1 MRNRSKLQTAFF
13 LTSFLWPHIGS
24 VNGTSNLLNL
34 GRLSI
39 ARVYAS
45 SERKGSHGI
54 QKIFDGS
61 TATSWVSSDHDPW
74 VRVRFTKPVTVQS
87 VAIHAA
93 VESAPSTPPE
103 YFEVHV
109 RHPSEKQFITYPLT
123 KATNPTSSIA
133 LPKPVEDVR
142 DVWIT
147 FPSRGPIHID
157 ELEIM
162 GDPPEGTK
170 LTEVMPAIDPSG
182 QAFVRELKRIEK
194 REIRDEKKFLKN
206 L

>member
-1 MRNRSKLQTAFF
+1 
-13 LTSFLWPHIGS
+13 
-24 VNGTSNLLNL
+24 
-34 GRLSI
+34 
-39 ARVYAS
+39 
-45 SERKGSHGI
+45 
-54 QKIFDGS
+54 
-61 TATSWVSSDHDPW
+61 

-93 VESAPSTPPE
+93 VEFAPSTPPE

-109 RHPSEKQFITYPLT
+109 RHPGEKQFITYPLT
-123 KATNPTSSIA
+123 KATNPTSSFA
-133 LPKPVEDVR
+133 LPQPVEDVR

-170 LTEVMPAIDPSG
+170 LTEVVPAIDPSG
-182 QAFVRELKRIEK
+182 QTFVRELKRIEK
-194 REIRDEKKFLKN
+194 REIREERKFLKK